1 MYVILCIF
9 VTHFDTWDTTIV
21 FHNLEN
27 AMKNFSFFTLLVL
40 AVLSITLSSC
50 GNKKSSA
57 DKQKEPYTLSLGAMP
72 SMDYLPFVV
81 AQKTGIYDSLG
92 LKLEIV
98 KFYSPNERDAAFH
111 SGNVEGTVIDYT
123 GAAMQQAGGIDLQLV
138 MRLDGYFRLVMSK
151 DYTGESLE
159 TLKGKNLGISRNT
172 VIEYTTD
179 RIINTAG
186 LDESEITKTEV
197 NKIPLRLEMLRSGQI
212 DAAVLPDPFITI
224 AMADGMMSLVSTQ
237 DLGIFV
243 TGAMFAGSVIREK
256 QEAIDILLR
265 GYDLAVDYIL
275 SHDRKAIRNIL
286 IEDVGVP
293 EPLADDVILPDY
305 THGQKPTIEDLQQT
319 IDWLHAKKLV
329 PSDYTGKD
337 LIR

>member
-1 MYVILCIF
+1 M
-9 VTHFDTWDTTIV
+9 
-21 FHNLEN
+21 
-27 AMKNFSFFTLLVL
+27 
-40 AVLSITLSSC
+40 
-50 GNKKSSA
+50 
-57 DKQKEPYTLSLGAMP
+57 
-72 SMDYLPFVV
+72 
-81 AQKTGIYDSLG
+81 
-92 LKLEIV
+92 
-98 KFYSPNERDAAFH
+98 
-111 SGNVEGTVIDYT
+111 
-123 GAAMQQAGGIDLQLV
+123 
-138 MRLDGYFRLVMSK
+138 
-151 DYTGESLE
+151 E

-293 EPLADDVILPDY
+293 EPLVNDVILPDY

-319 IDWLHAKKLV
+319 ID
-329 PSDYTGKD
+329 
-337 LIR
+337 